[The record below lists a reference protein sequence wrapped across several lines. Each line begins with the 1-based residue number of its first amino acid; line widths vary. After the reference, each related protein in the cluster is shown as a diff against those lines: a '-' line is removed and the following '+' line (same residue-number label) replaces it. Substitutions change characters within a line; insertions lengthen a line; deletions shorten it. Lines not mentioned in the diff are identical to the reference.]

1 MSKDMNDQQ
10 LEGLAVDVE
19 DMLRVVYIATPD
31 PGIGSGK
38 KT

>member
-1 MSKDMNDQQ
+1 VN
-10 LEGLAVDVE
+10 VE